1 MFNNI
6 KSLPHI
12 SDLQTKASDQHLK
25 HKEIVEFKNYE
36 TFLLLKFF
44 IGHCKAAN

>member
-12 SDLQTKASDQHLK
+12 GDLQTKASQDQHLK
-25 HKEIVEFKNYE
+25 HKEIVNTKHFCYH
-36 TFLLLKFF
+36 KFF